1 VNDRV
6 EDPTRQIGVWGNA
19 EVNKAAIRGRIGQA
33 PLGTEELIGESIPYE
48 ESL

>member
-6 EDPTRQIGVWGNA
+6 EDPTRQIGIWGTA

-33 PLGTEELIGESIPYE
+33 PLGSEELIGEGIPYE
-48 ESL
+48 ESV